1 MISRNCIIYSVLSVI
16 LVVYIFV
23 MLPIT
28 ASMAANDTLSGFR
41 ITLIDSINSGF
52 VSEQNVAKQCG
63 DINRW
68 ITSRRCAD
76 INLDSLERSLQ
87 QCDQFEHVNVYIS
100 NNRKLVIEIAPM
112 SPVARVFDNG
122 LSYYVNREGKRIS
135 AEPRF
140 HIDVPVVIGHFTAQ
154 RPVTRLLPLLDY
166 IAQNPDTDALV
177 STVKQ
182 QSNGDII
189 VVPTIRG
196 HVINLGDSSII
207 DNKFQRLF
215 TFYNKVMPVRGWET
229 YDTISVKWRG
239 SIVATRRNKS
249 LQQSIIPADDQME
262 YVDDAGTMQ
271 GSLPDSIILKN

>member
-154 RPVTRLLPLLDY
+154 RPVTRLLPRLDY

-177 STVKQ
+177 STIKQ

-239 SIVATRRNKS
+239 SIVASRRNKS

>member
-177 STVKQ
+177 STIKQ

-239 SIVATRRNKS
+239 SIVASRRNKS

>member
-1 MISRNCIIYSVLSVI
+1 MISRNCIIYSALSVI

-28 ASMAANDTLSGFR
+28 TSMAANDTLSGFR

-112 SPVARVFDNG
+112 NPVARVFDNG

-182 QSNGDII
+182 QTNGDII

-207 DNKFQRLF
+207 DNRFQRLF